1 MMAGPAYNLPQSIK
15 NIRPEQLD
23 IKKGELSGDLI
34 SGGLIS
40 NFASTGIS
48 DKSTVTSLIVK
59 DGIIEVDK
67 VQTKEIPNDLLVSGN
82 LEVAGE
88 LKVKKLV
95 ADEIFSEQKYD
106 KQYIEFYPTEQ
117 TNTTIGSG
125 FIWKEETGTKMF
137 VLRANPTRF
146 FSSEGIDLHSTKSYH
161 IDGIE
166 VLNRTTLGRSIKKS
180 SLREVG
186 TLETLTVTG
195 DTTLGD
201 FLHIKTDLLRIGINT
216 DQPAGI
222 LTLTDFE
229 GDVLLNLEVE
239 NGRGKIG
246 TYNNRP
252 LDLTAGDQ
260 ALLTLEPKGVI
271 SIGHE
276 YRSDIQTRAWGK
288 VGINVKHP
296 EEDLEV
302 RGNIRFRDKL
312 FMVDNS
318 SPTKG
323 NYKRGDIV
331 WNENPTAGSSIGW
344 VCTVAG
350 SPGTWKPFGA
360 ISE

>member
-40 NFASTGIS
+40 NFSSTGIS
-48 DKSTVTSLIVK
+48 DKSTETTLVVKNGSIV
-59 DGIIEVDK
+59 VDK
-67 VQTKEIPNDLLVSGN
+67 VETKEIPNDLTVTGDLIIT
-82 LEVAGE
+82 GE
-88 LKVKKLV
+88 LTVKKIIAQEV
-95 ADEIFSEQKYD
+95 FSEQKYD

-125 FIWKEETGTKMF
+125 FIWKENSGTKML

-146 FSSEGIDLHSTKSYH
+146 FSSEGIDLHGTKAYH

-166 VLNRTTLGRSIKKS
+166 VLNKNTLGRSIKKS

-186 TLETLTVTG
+186 TLESLHVTG
-195 DTTLGD
+195 DTVLGD
-201 FLHIKTDLLRIGINT
+201 FVHIKTDLVRIGINT

-229 GDVLLNLEVE
+229 GDVFLNLEVE

-260 ALLTLEPKGVI
+260 ALLSLEPKGIV

-276 YRSDIQTRAWGK
+276 YRSDIVTRAWGK
-288 VGINVKHP
+288 VGINIKHP
-296 EEDLEV
+296 EEDFEV
-302 RGNIRFRDKL
+302 RGNIRFREKL

-318 SPTKG
+318 PPIKG

-331 WNENPTAGSSIGW
+331 WNESPNAGSSIGW